1 MEKRMMSVKN
11 GILQWILVI
20 LLIIVIVMSGI
31 GIYYS
36 SAMLGKL
43 DEISTDQNENYTN
56 LSDAISSSN
65 ETSADLLAALLE
77 IVDSLNNAVAALN
90 ITLPLVVIGSATPT
104 SGTIPLTVSF
114 KATPIGGTPP
124 YSFEWDF
131 DDQTPTSSERNPTHD
146 YTVAGT
152 YTVTI
157 TVTDSAA
164 ATTSDTL
171 TIKATP
177 ATPVTLTV
185 FSLWSGSEESNF
197 LQCLGNFTELTGIGV
212 NHYAYTTE
220 DLLVGVPM
228 QLRAESSIADV
239 IIAPWPAWIKELTPY
254 LTSVNDLIDSTK
266 YPENA
271 INAVTDE
278 NSVIWAAPF
287 KLSGK
292 PGFWY
297 KKSFFADNG
306 LTVPT
311 TYSEFTTLLATIQAI
326 PGIEQAIASGD
337 TVGWP
342 LSDTTEAFIM
352 GLGGYQLQEE
362 LETGPIARNWTDTE
376 VRDVFEQLR
385 LLLAAGYFSA
395 PAEWTS
401 QITKFWDEKYGLYF
415 MGSWM
420 TTMDQIGNV
429 SDLDFFGFPETDG
442 VAGSVDYL
450 IVPKY
455 APHLNEAKQLL
466 EYLAGPDAQTIMVGL
481 GGFFSTHADV
491 PVTAYTPLD
500 KKVLDFISQ
509 PTIHI
514 VPDLDDTIG
523 GKFQTTFWAQLK
535 LLWVSPTTGTLD
547 DVLTA
552 LEEAALAQQT

>member
-1 MEKRMMSVKN
+1 MTSVRN
-11 GILQWILVI
+11 RTFDWILAI
-20 LLIIVIVMSGI
+20 LLIIVIAVSSMGV
-31 GIYYS
+31 YYS
-36 SAMLGKL
+36 SAILGKL
-43 DEISTDQNENYTN
+43 DEISTKQDD
-56 LSDAISSSN
+56 LSTAISSSN
-65 ETSADLLAALLE
+65 ATSTSLLESLLE
-77 IVDSLNNAVAALN
+77 IISGLNLS
-90 ITLPLVVIGSATPT
+90 IPLTVIASANPT
-104 SGTIPLTVSF
+104 QGVIPLTVSF
-114 KATPIGGTPP
+114 KAVPIGGTAP
-124 YSFEWDF
+124 YSFQWNFGDG
-131 DDQTPTSSERNPTHD
+131 TPTSSQRTPTHN
-146 YTVAGT
+146 YTSAGT

-157 TVTDSAA
+157 TVTDSTA
-164 ATTSDTL
+164 ATTSDTM

-185 FSLWSGSEESNF
+185 FTLWSGAEESNF

-212 NHYAYTTE
+212 NHYSYTTE
-220 DLLVGVPM
+220 DLLIGVPM
-228 QLRAESSIADV
+228 QLRAGSSIADV
-239 IIAPWPAWIKELTPY
+239 IIAPWPAWIKELAPY

-266 YPENA
+266 YPENT

-311 TYSEFTTLLATIQAI
+311 TYSEFTTLIATIQGI
-326 PGIEQAIASGD
+326 SGIEQAIASGD

-362 LETGPIARNWTDTE
+362 LETGPSVRNWTDTE
-376 VRDVFEQLR
+376 VRDVFEELR

-429 SDLDFFGFPETDG
+429 SDLDFFGFPGTDG
-442 VAGSVDYL
+442 VAGSVDYV

-455 APHLNEAKQLL
+455 APHLDEAKQLL
-466 EYLAGPDAQTIMVGL
+466 EYLAEPDAQTIMVGL
-481 GGFFSTHADV
+481 GGFFGTHADV
-491 PVTAYTPLD
+491 PETAYTPLD
-500 KKVLDFISQ
+500 KKVLDFISL

-535 LLWVSPTTGTLD
+535 LLWVSPTTETLD

>member
-1 MEKRMMSVKN
+1 MMSTESKMFS
-11 GILQWILVI
+11 WILAI
-20 LLIIVIVMSGI
+20 LLIIVLIVSGI
-31 GIYYS
+31 GVYYS

-43 DEISTDQNENYTN
+43 DELSTDQNQNYTS

-65 ETSADLLAALLE
+65 ATSADLLEALLE
-77 IVDSLNNAVAALN
+77 IINSLNEAVAALN
-90 ITLPLVVIGSATPT
+90 ISLPLVVIGSAAPT
-104 SGTIPLTVSF
+104 SGVLPLTVSF
-114 KATPIGGTPP
+114 KAVPIGGTPP

-131 DDQTPTSSERNPTHD
+131 GDQTPTSSERTPTHNF
-146 YTVAGT
+146 TTAGT
-152 YTVTI
+152 YTTTV
-157 TVTDSAA
+157 TVTD
-164 ATTSDTL
+164 TTGADASDTV
-171 TIKATP
+171 TVKATP
-177 ATPVTLTV
+177 AVPVTLKV
-185 FSLWSGSEESNF
+185 FSLWGGSEEENF
-197 LQCLGNFTELTGIGV
+197 LQCLGNFTELTGIDV
-212 NHYAYTTE
+212 THYHYTTE
-220 DLLVGVPM
+220 DLLIGVPM

-239 IIAPWPAWIKELTPY
+239 IIAPWPAWIMDLAPH
-254 LTSVNDLIDSTK
+254 LTSVNDLIDPDK
-266 YPENA
+266 YPENT
-271 INAVTDE
+271 INAVKDE
-278 NSVIWAAPF
+278 NEVIWAAPF

-311 TYSEFTTLLATIQAI
+311 NYSEFTTLLSTIQGIA
-326 PGIEQAIASGD
+326 GIEQAIASGD

-352 GLGGYQLQEE
+352 GLGGYQLQED
-362 LETGPIARNWTDTE
+362 LITGPSVRNWTDTE
-376 VRDVFEQLR
+376 VRAVFEELR
-385 LLLAAGYFSA
+385 LLLEADYFSA

-420 TTMDQIGNV
+420 TTMSQIGNV

-442 VAGSVDYL
+442 VAGAVDYL
-450 IVPKY
+450 IIPKY
-455 APHLNEAKQLL
+455 APNLEEAKLL
-466 EYLAGPDAQTIMVGL
+466 AEWLAGPDAQEIMVGL
-481 GGFFSTHADV
+481 GGFFGTHADV
-491 PVTAYTPLD
+491 PETAYTPLD

-514 VPDLDDTIG
+514 VTDLDDAIG

-535 LLWVSPTTGTLD
+535 LLWVDPTSATLD

-552 LEEAALAQQT
+552 LEEAALTQQT